1 MLKMTVGINGLLK
14 HIERKLK
21 LFRGQTNGISRREE
35 EQVKEL
41 LLMHFI
47 CRDND
52 RIKRLETPMTVRVFK
67 RLCDDH
73 ELENDL
79 HYYGEVV
86 GDMVMRYFDYA
97 GDIVG
102 YDCDVYYDLRRR
114 KVFIEG
120 SSECLRERLDR

>member
-21 LFRGQTNGISRREE
+21 LFRGAVNGINRREE

-52 RIKRLETPMTVRVFK
+52 RIKRLETTKTVQVFK
-67 RLCDDH
+67 RLRDDV
-73 ELENDL
+73 ELSDELD
-79 HYYGEVV
+79 YYGEIV

>member
-1 MLKMTVGINGLLK
+1 MLKMTVGINGLLQL
-14 HIERKLK
+14 IERKLK
-21 LFRGQTNGISRREE
+21 LFRAKQNGISRREE

-52 RIKRLETPMTVRVFK
+52 RIKKLETANNSRIFK
-67 RLCDDH
+67 RLCEDYDLDN
-73 ELENDL
+73 ELN
-79 HYYGEVV
+79 YYGEVV
-86 GDMVMRYFDYA
+86 GDIVMRYFDYL
-97 GDIVG
+97 GDSVG

-120 SSECLRERLDR
+120 NSVCLRKRLGR